1 MRIVFLSKPALLRA
15 YEEAKKFNKSKNPIS
30 EDYVQLPEFR
40 IFLLYLRLYF
50 EYFVMFREIDTTDDH
65 KVSIE
70 EFKKA
75 IPILSKWGIII
86 KDP

>member
-1 MRIVFLSKPALLRA
+1 
-15 YEEAKKFNKSKNPIS
+15 
-30 EDYVQLPEFR
+30 
-40 IFLLYLRLYF
+40 
-50 EYFVMFREIDTTDDH
+50 MFREIDITDDH

-75 IPILSKWGIII
+75 IPILAKWGIII

>member
-1 MRIVFLSKPALLRA
+1 
-15 YEEAKKFNKSKNPIS
+15 
-30 EDYVQLPEFR
+30 
-40 IFLLYLRLYF
+40 
-50 EYFVMFREIDTTDDH
+50 MFREIDTTDDH

-75 IPILSKWGIII
+75 IPILTKWGVII